1 MTLYRLAAVACLVV
15 VAAACSDP
23 ARGRRLVL
31 RVADQLYA
39 RQPGPRFSTHG
50 HPREVVGST
59 ARTVLADTAAG
70 GAAGPTKQ
78 HSVTVAIPADGRL
91 ELAYGVAGARPDTDF
106 TARFRVSAEAGGRA
120 WELVNDPVRS
130 SEQRAAEW
138 IERTVPVPTGEVTL
152 RFDATVD
159 PPGAATAHLAAPLVT
174 APATSAPPRNVLL
187 ISLDTLRARQL
198 GLYGYA
204 RDTTPHLDREF
215 SQSGVIVERAY
226 TQGTNTILGHVA
238 MLGGMLPST
247 VVDEERGLAPHAPVA
262 ATLAE
267 NLRANGYRTAAFTEN
282 ALLVG
287 HAGFRRGFD
296 VYDEN
301 KELDFKQ
308 TGAGLIRETFD
319 RGLRW
324 LASHRDEPTFLFLH
338 TYQVHHPYFTV
349 APFDA
354 RFPSP
359 PDADMATRERD
370 AYDRSLAH
378 TDAEVRRL
386 LDRIDEWG
394 LTERTL
400 VIVTSDHGEEFGE
413 HGRRYHGPTAHD
425 EVLRVPLLLRA
436 PGLLPAGVRR
446 SGPAALVDLAAT
458 VSDLL
463 GLEAPE
469 ETQGLSL
476 AGHLID
482 GSPLPARSLFHEARA
497 PFALTYDGNGKDP
510 TWITPTLAVTRWPW
524 RLLRVRTN
532 TGPRYELYHLE
543 DDPGEVD
550 DRYRRDGQD
559 FEDLRAQLDGYEA
572 SALNLRRSLLGATR
586 SRTDPS
592 ALPLDPSRLEKL
604 RALGYLDDQED
615 GLR

>member
-1 MTLYRLAAVACLVV
+1 MANAVRTLALILVALALAAFGADAPRSALCAGCNVV
-15 VAAACSDP
+15 V
-23 ARGRRLVL
+23 
-31 RVADQLYA
+31 
-39 RQPGPRFSTHG
+39 
-50 HPREVVGST
+50 
-59 ARTVLADTAAG
+59 
-70 GAAGPTKQ
+70 
-78 HSVTVAIPADGRL
+78 
-91 ELAYGVAGARPDTDF
+91 
-106 TARFRVSAEAGGRA
+106 VS
-120 WELVNDPVRS
+120 
-130 SEQRAAEW
+130 
-138 IERTVPVPTGEVTL
+138 I
-152 RFDATVD
+152 
-159 PPGAATAHLAAPLVT
+159 
-174 APATSAPPRNVLL
+174 
-187 ISLDTLRARQL
+187 DTLRADHLGVYGYGRPTSPNIDAWARAAVVFDDATAQSAWTRPSHASMFT
-198 GLYGYA
+198 GLYPEEHG
-204 RDTTPHLDREF
+204 
-215 SQSGVIVERAY
+215 
-226 TQGTNTILGHVA
+226 IL
-238 MLGGMLPST
+238 MLGPRRRMPAG
-247 VVDEERGLAPHAPVA
+247 AP
-262 ATLAE
+262 TLAGVFG
-267 NLRANGYRTAAFTEN
+267 ANGYRTVAFTGGSN
-282 ALLVG
+282 MSA
-287 HAGFRRGFD
+287 HFGFDRGFD